1 VIGGIVVGVL
11 LALVGTYIPH
21 AEDLRL
27 VFGFIVI
34 VLVLLFRP
42 AGLIGRAHVTRV

>member
-42 AGLIGRAHVTRV
+42 AGLIGRVHVTRV